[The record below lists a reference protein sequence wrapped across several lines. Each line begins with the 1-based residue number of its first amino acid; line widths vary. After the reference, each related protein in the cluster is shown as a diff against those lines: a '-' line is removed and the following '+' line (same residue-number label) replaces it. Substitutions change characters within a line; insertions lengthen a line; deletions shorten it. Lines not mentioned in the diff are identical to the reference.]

1 MRFDSDGL
9 FWVDEPEPEK
19 VRKTKEVVKRA
30 PPERTWEHPDYLP
43 GLEAALRFDV
53 ALFTDQELVDAAI
66 SREKMVWDIECYSKL
81 LPGLLSVTSQA
92 SCSSTLRCT
101 MASRLTGPS

>member
-66 SREKMVWDIECYSKL
+66 SREKMVWDIECYSNYFLVCFRSLHRQAARL
-81 LPGLLSVTSQA
+81 L
-92 SCSSTLRCT
+92 
-101 MASRLTGPS
+101 